1 MAVLNANTPT
11 RKIVN
16 LYLKRQ
22 QPNLTNFFV
31 KPGAKKDLGL
41 CFAIW
46 SPSFSHGLL
55 STSRVKSENI
65 YRALWTV
72 YLGGVGCESSM
83 GFLIQGESSFKML
96 NYEKLNH
103 IKILNYILEQLR
115 NLHVMSKGSQRNERY
130 SRMEQF

>member
-11 RKIVN
+11 RKIGN

-31 KPGAKKDLGL
+31 KSGAKKGHGL

-55 STSRVKSENI
+55 NKSRVKSENI
-65 YRALWTV
+65 
-72 YLGGVGCESSM
+72 
-83 GFLIQGESSFKML
+83 
-96 NYEKLNH
+96 
-103 IKILNYILEQLR
+103 
-115 NLHVMSKGSQRNERY
+115 
-130 SRMEQF
+130 SRVL